1 MATFCKKRSG
11 NFFDTLLEFL
21 LAVILAVFVIFDK
34 NPLVSY
40 FALALVAL
48 LFVIFLTKNKG
59 IFCLNLEPFHIHVF
73 LFGVFSILSSL
84 SIM

>member
-59 IFCLNLEPFHIHVF
+59 IFCLNLEIINNKYKIKID
-73 LFGVFSILSSL
+73 LIYLQL
-84 SIM
+84 I